1 MGNLPFGLTRDHMSI
16 EKYTFPF
23 LRDVNYPSDRTE
35 SPFDPHEGFTHGR
48 KERGRIHIHIFDLS
62 FYMSFFLI
70 LVMIATEAEMDSA
83 KMKSPEHIITEI
95 GKKTM
100 FKTVLKGDYCAHKYI
115 DMKACLKNNRP
126 FYWRCKHERHAYHEC
141 LFDDSVLRMKEWER
155 EKRLRERQKRQQ
167 SMEIGA

>member
-48 KERGRIHIHIFDLS
+48 KER
-62 FYMSFFLI
+62 
-70 LVMIATEAEMDSA
+70 VMIATEAEMDSA